1 LAGPVTE
8 DAVFPL
14 VASPLRIVYFNQRMV
29 RERFDMFLTLFHSGA
44 SATCATLVARISRD
58 VLQANE
64 SWRPMRQFIVFKT
77 LNEESLETCLT
88 VANEPRA
95 LRCVAQNNWPV
106 GSIRLLDSLPGW
118 YSIYVVFSIEIERED
133 DGRWLAEVPALAGV
147 MCYGAD
153 RDEAVAR
160 VQALAL
166 RVIAER
172 LEHRETPAEFL
183 NVTFQ
188 AA

>member
-1 LAGPVTE
+1 MSRA
-8 DAVFPL
+8 
-14 VASPLRIVYFNQRMV
+14 PLRY
-29 RERFDMFLTLFHSGA
+29 
-44 SATCATLVARISRD
+44 
-58 VLQANE
+58 
-64 SWRPMRQFIVFKT
+64 
-77 LNEESLETCLT
+77 
-88 VANEPRA
+88 
-95 LRCVAQNNWPV
+95 VAQNNRRV
-106 GSIRLLDSLPGW
+106 GSIRLLDSRSGW
-118 YSIYVVFSIEIERED
+118 YSTDVVFSIEIERED